1 MRIDLGTKFRELIA
15 DLGYNYKP
23 NLWDLRARIWKVEIW
38 F

>member
-15 DLGYNYKP
+15 DLCCNSEAKFMGFESYN
-23 NLWDLRARIWKVEIW
+23 WKVEIW